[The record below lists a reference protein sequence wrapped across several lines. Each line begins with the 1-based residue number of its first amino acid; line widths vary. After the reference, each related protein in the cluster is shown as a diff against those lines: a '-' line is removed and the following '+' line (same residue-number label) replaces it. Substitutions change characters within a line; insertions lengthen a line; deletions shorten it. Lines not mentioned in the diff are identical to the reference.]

1 MKKNAIYS
9 VSNVRTG
16 EYHWNEQV
24 MDNRQKD
31 LSIQHIV
38 ELVGCCEGQNECDP
52 QKSWTNSQK
61 LIFVMLVPTD
71 YEILLLAITWD
82 PK

>member
-1 MKKNAIYS
+1 MKKKKAIYS

-16 EYHWNEQV
+16 EYHWNKV

-31 LSIQHIV
+31 LPIQHIV

-52 QKSWTNSQK
+52 QKSWTNSQR

-71 YEILLLAITWD
+71 WD
-82 PK
+82 SAFSYNLEP